1 MTQHPAD
8 RRTAP
13 ASADPVADVLVDFQ
27 SVMGQFLQLQT
38 DVFSAFANR
47 RARTIAA
54 EPVLPTPAAPAAE
67 AAPQPVAHDA
77 APPVA
82 TLIDDASVFD
92 DSGVSDPPDDAAV
105 ATIDHAAF
113 SRYTL
118 TVRDRPLRAVHA
130 GLAHGRAIVL
140 TDDGRGIASRIA
152 DLLRGSGHRVAIIR
166 SGQDAQDEADVFFSA
181 LDTAAEAERVLTAI
195 AESCGRI
202 GALIHLMP
210 LSQAPEFDTLDAASW
225 WTQLSSETRT
235 LFLLARSVGTSLEEA
250 AHDGGAAFLAA
261 TSMGGTFG
269 TTAVDDS
276 MLPSQ
281 GGVVGFTK
289 CVAIEWPDVRVR
301 AVDLDPAQP
310 ADTLAEHIIDELW
323 AIDAGT
329 EVGYVNGRRI
339 SLDAVRTPASLDKS
353 FALPSD
359 SVILATGGA
368 RGITAEVCLE
378 LAERYQPTFVL
389 VGQSP
394 LPAAAEPADTARLTA
409 PADLKRVLT
418 ARLQAGG
425 SRVTPAMVEKAY
437 RQLLKEREV
446 RETLSR
452 LSAAGAR
459 THYVQIDVTNEQA
472 FGALIDDVYAT
483 YGRLD
488 GVIHGAGIIEDKLV
502 RQKSPESFD
511 RVLRTKAISSFVLSR
526 HLRPDSL
533 RFLIF
538 FSSVAGRFGN
548 RGQADYAAANEV
560 VSKLA
565 VMLQRR
571 WPVRVC
577 SIAWAPW
584 DKLGMVSPELKRE
597 FARRG
602 VELLSPAAGRQALWR
617 EIQQD
622 PGAGAEIVV
631 GGHTAGP
638 LTVPDEPE
646 PLPLLKNA
654 TRDTSA
660 VDAVRF
666 VRSIDPTVDVYLNDH
681 RLDGRP
687 VLPLAF
693 ATELMAEAA
702 QAAWP
707 DLRVVALRDLQL
719 LKGIVVDGAAVP
731 ITITVRSAV
740 HSTDNG
746 LTEVDVDISTPAAKP
761 PMRYRSVVQLAAR
774 DRETPVFDPPAW
786 PLAPLAKPVSEA
798 YRDWTFHGPM
808 FQRITD
814 IAGIGVD
821 ALLGTIYSP
830 SAAPAIAGVG
840 RPAWIIDP
848 FVFDAALQLLLMWSR
863 ARNDKTALPSRFR
876 MFSRF
881 GSLSDQPLTTY
892 VAVESL
898 AGGHALRS
906 TVHFVDH
913 SGRVLALLEAME
925 ASCTNALNR
934 LAAVEGA
941 EGSRRS

>member
-1 MTQHPAD
+1 
-8 RRTAP
+8 
-13 ASADPVADVLVDFQ
+13 
-27 SVMGQFLQLQT
+27 
-38 DVFSAFANR
+38 
-47 RARTIAA
+47 
-54 EPVLPTPAAPAAE
+54 
-67 AAPQPVAHDA
+67 
-77 APPVA
+77 
-82 TLIDDASVFD
+82 
-92 DSGVSDPPDDAAV
+92 
-105 ATIDHAAF
+105 
-113 SRYTL
+113 
-118 TVRDRPLRAVHA
+118 
-130 GLAHGRAIVL
+130 
-140 TDDGRGIASRIA
+140 
-152 DLLRGSGHRVAIIR
+152 
-166 SGQDAQDEADVFFSA
+166 
-181 LDTAAEAERVLTAI
+181 
-195 AESCGRI
+195 
-202 GALIHLMP
+202 
-210 LSQAPEFDTLDAASW
+210 
-225 WTQLSSETRT
+225 
-235 LFLLARSVGTSLEEA
+235 
-250 AHDGGAAFLAA
+250 
-261 TSMGGTFG
+261 
-269 TTAVDDS
+269 
-276 MLPSQ
+276 
-281 GGVVGFTK
+281 
-289 CVAIEWPDVRVR
+289 
-301 AVDLDPAQP
+301 
-310 ADTLAEHIIDELW
+310 
-323 AIDAGT
+323 
-329 EVGYVNGRRI
+329 
-339 SLDAVRTPASLDKS
+339 
-353 FALPSD
+353 
-359 SVILATGGA
+359 
-368 RGITAEVCLE
+368 
-378 LAERYQPTFVL
+378 
-389 VGQSP
+389 
-394 LPAAAEPADTARLTA
+394 
-409 PADLKRVLT
+409 
-418 ARLQAGG
+418 
-425 SRVTPAMVEKAY
+425 MVEKAY
-437 RQLLKEREV
+437 RQLTKEREV

-452 LSAAGAR
+452 LSASGAR
-459 THYVQIDVTNEQA
+459 THYVQLDVTDEQA

-631 GGHTAGP
+631 GGHAAGP

-646 PLPLLKNA
+646 PLPLLKHA
-654 TRDTSA
+654 TREASS

-666 VRSIDPTVDVYLNDH
+666 VRSIDPAVDSFLNDH
-681 RLDGRP
+681 RLDGKP

-719 LKGIVVDGAAVP
+719 LKGIVVDGAPVP
-731 ITITVRSAV
+731 VTVTVRSAV

-746 LTEVDVDISTPAAKP
+746 LTEVDVDISTPALKP
-761 PMRYRSVVQLAAR
+761 PMRYRAVVQLAAR
-774 DRETPVFDPPAW
+774 DREPSAFDAPAW
-786 PLAPLAKPVSEA
+786 PLVPLAKPVSEA

-808 FQRITD
+808 FQRITG

-830 SAAPAIAGVG
+830 SSGPAIAGVR

-876 MFSRF
+876 SFSRF
-881 GSLSDQPLTTY
+881 GSLSDQPLTAY

-898 AGGHALRS
+898 AAGHALRS
-906 TVHFVDH
+906 TVHFVDS
-913 SGRVLALLEAME
+913 SGRALALLEAME

-934 LAAVEGA
+934 LAAVDGGEG
-941 EGSRRS
+941 GRR